1 MRIGW
6 VSAPAYAHTG
16 YGRITNDI
24 LSRLIEKYEVFNVGG
39 GSEAIWGG
47 KLNIATESGK
57 QFTVLPTFGK
67 LGGADVVPHY
77 TRRYNFDLVITLW
90 DSFVVGYADVVGVP
104 VIHYFPIDAPF
115 TRQMYK
121 YVAPAYKLIAYS
133 KFGYRE
139 LLKWFPPSKVSY
151 IPHGINTKM
160 FKPYD
165 EESRRNVRER
175 IHPKPVPEDAFLII
189 NVGANVGE
197 RKQLPNLL
205 LIFREFLK
213 THPDSYLYL
222 YTNIGAQY
230 PQGYDLAPFADE
242 LGILDH
248 IRYPDFTPILDPVE
262 DEELAKL
269 YSAADLFVTTTLGEG
284 FGMGILESMACGTPV
299 IGPHCSTI
307 PELVGRHGWVVPILS
322 DYVFIPVWIPTQ
334 QIYPVVGMSSVLE
347 AMEDA
352 YDSPEKR
359 MRFGRESREFAL
371 NYDWSQIMPAWFK
384 FLDRV
389 EEELDLLGKLR

>member
-16 YGRITNDI
+16 YGRLTNEI
-24 LSRLIEKYEVFNVGG
+24 LSGIIEKHDVINIGG

-47 KLNIATESGK
+47 KLNIATRAGK

-77 TRRYNFDLVITLW
+77 VRRYNLDLVITLW
-90 DSFVVGYADVVGVP
+90 DSFVVGYSEVVGVP

-115 TRQMYK
+115 TRQMYG
-121 YVAPAYKLIAYS
+121 YVAPAYRLVAYS
-133 KFGYRE
+133 KFGYTE
-139 LLKWFPPSKVSY
+139 LLKWFPPSKISY
-151 IPHGINTKM
+151 IPHGIDTEL
-160 FKPYD
+160 FKPQD
-165 EESRRNVRER
+165 KQTRKKVRESLY
-175 IHPKPVPEDAFLII
+175 PQPVPEDAFLII

-230 PQGYDLAPFADE
+230 PQGYDLIPFAND

-269 YSAADLFVTTTLGEG
+269 YSAADIFATPTLGEG

-299 IGPHCSTI
+299 IGPCCSTI
-307 PELVGRHGWVVPILS
+307 PELVEGHGWVVPTLS
-322 DYVFIPVWIPTQ
+322 DYVFVPVWIPTQ
-334 QIYPVVGMSSVLE
+334 QIYPVVGISGMLN

-352 YDSPEKR
+352 YNSPEKR
-359 MRFGRESREFAL
+359 KEFGRQSREFVL
-371 NYDWSQIMPAWFK
+371 NYDWSKIMPMWFR
-384 FLDRV
+384 FLDKV
-389 EEELDLLGKLR
+389 EDELDLLKRLK